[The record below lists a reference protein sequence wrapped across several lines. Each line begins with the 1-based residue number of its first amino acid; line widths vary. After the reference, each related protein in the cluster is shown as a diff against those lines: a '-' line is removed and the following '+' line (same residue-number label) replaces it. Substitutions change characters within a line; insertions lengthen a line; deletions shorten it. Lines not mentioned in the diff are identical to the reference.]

1 MAELRVLG
9 ALIEKR
15 ATTPDH
21 YPLSTNALVTACN
34 QKTNREPVTDLTE
47 RQVLDA
53 MLELRALKL
62 CRSVP
67 SGRTDKHKH
76 VLDDALGLDEAQLA
90 VLAVM
95 MLRGPQTPGE
105 LRTRTDRYVDFGSV
119 EEVQSV
125 LDALVAGERPLVA
138 DLGRGPGQS
147 QNRYMH
153 LLGGPVDSTTSVTSA
168 PPSGPSRSDR
178 LETLESTVIS
188 LIDRVT
194 RLENELGLDA
204 GASEPETLA

>member
-1 MAELRVLG
+1 MAEVRVLG

-90 VLAVM
+90 VLAIM

-105 LRTRTDRYVDFGSV
+105 LRTRTDRYVQFDSV

-153 LLGGPVDSTTSVTSA
+153 LLGGPVDSAVVTSA
-168 PPSGPSRSDR
+168 PSAGPSRSDR
-178 LETLESTVIS
+178 LETLESTVHA

-204 GASEPETLA
+204 SASGPETLA

>member
-15 ATTPDH
+15 ATTPDQ

-34 QKTNREPVTDLTE
+34 QKTNRDPVTDLTE

-76 VLDDALGLDEAQLA
+76 VLDEALGLDEAQLA
-90 VLAVM
+90 VLAILV
-95 MLRGPQTPGE
+95 LRGPQTPGE
-105 LRTRTDRYVDFGSV
+105 LRTRSDRYVHFGSV

-125 LDALVAGERPLVA
+125 LDTLVTGERPLVV
-138 DLGRGPGQS
+138 DLGRAPGQS

-153 LLGGPVDSTTSVTSA
+153 LLGGPVDSTVVTTT

-178 LETLESTVIS
+178 LNTLESTVHA
-188 LIDRVT
+188 LIKRVT
-194 RLENELGLDA
+194 RLETELGIDT
-204 GASEPETLA
+204 GPSGPEELP